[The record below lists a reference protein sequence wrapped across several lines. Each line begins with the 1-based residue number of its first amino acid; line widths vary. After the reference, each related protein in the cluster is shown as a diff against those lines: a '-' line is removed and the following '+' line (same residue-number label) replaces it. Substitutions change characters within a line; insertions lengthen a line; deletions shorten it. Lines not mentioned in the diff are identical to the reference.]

1 MWCDIIY
8 DQLNKSCNGALSA
21 ALAAYRKYL
30 AFVDKTSIVGGAE
43 KVYTPEWFRILD
55 RIKAITP
62 NIERKS
68 TNPLSYKSEYVGKLE
83 IDDVFCEVRYTIY
96 HIEKCIYMDI
106 SVNTKTTAQAV
117 KSLEHIQ
124 NQVFSAATQKNYIP
138 IISYDAV
145 SEYFCNKTFPLLNSL
160 ERNL

>member
-1 MWCDIIY
+1 MTFYVWCDIIY

-68 TNPLSYKSEYVGKLE
+68 TTPFSYKSEYVGKLE
-83 IDDVFCEVRYTIY
+83 I
-96 HIEKCIYMDI
+96 
-106 SVNTKTTAQAV
+106 
-117 KSLEHIQ
+117 
-124 NQVFSAATQKNYIP
+124 
-138 IISYDAV
+138 
-145 SEYFCNKTFPLLNSL
+145 CNLLWIRFVL
-160 ERNL
+160 TGIAWHM

>member
-1 MWCDIIY
+1 MTFYVWCDIIY

-62 NIERKS
+62 NIERKI
-68 TNPLSYKSEYVGKLE
+68 PLHLAIKANMSE
-83 IDDVFCEVRYTIY
+83 
-96 HIEKCIYMDI
+96 
-106 SVNTKTTAQAV
+106 S
-117 KSLEHIQ
+117 
-124 NQVFSAATQKNYIP
+124 
-138 IISYDAV
+138 
-145 SEYFCNKTFPLLNSL
+145 
-160 ERNL
+160 